1 MDKISIIETIN
12 SQINLIGKE
21 NSGKR
26 ELVLELAILKAFVI
40 NQELFPEMEEFR
52 NLIFIELDTAGNF

>member
-1 MDKISIIETIN
+1 MENLSIIETIN
-12 SQINLIGKE
+12 SQIDLITKE

-26 ELVLELAILKAFVI
+26 ELILELAILKAFVI